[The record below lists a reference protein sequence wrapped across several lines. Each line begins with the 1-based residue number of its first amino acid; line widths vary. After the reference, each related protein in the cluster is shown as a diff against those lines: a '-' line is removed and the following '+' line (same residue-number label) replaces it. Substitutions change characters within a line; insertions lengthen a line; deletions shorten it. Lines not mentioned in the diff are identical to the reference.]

1 MGGLTIAHNF
11 IDYLIF
17 FSWKNLNYILLINQD
32 KKQFILLL
40 FSLITIIFLS
50 KIYA

>member
-32 KKQFILLL
+32 KNNS
-40 FSLITIIFLS
+40 FSFYS
-50 KIYA
+50 P